1 MRQLTLDLTASGMA
15 TFVDDVSAAL
25 EATGRYPW
33 LKDHPMTYQEQE
45 DGSAIVRSSI
55 GGCWSPASLMPPHQ
69 VLYAIA
75 DAIERSGCCG

>member
-1 MRQLTLDLTASGMA
+1 MRQLTLDLTESRMA

-33 LKDHPMTYQEQE
+33 LLEHPMAYQELE
-45 DGSAIVRSSI
+45 DGSAIVRSDI
-55 GGCWSPASLMPPHQ
+55 GGCWSPASFMAPHQ